1 MCYFSFFSF
10 PPRHDRTNH
19 TVIDLTVNESFTL
32 FICMAGRSAK
42 GVTFCY
48 PLVFYRIIRSLTG
61 VANHDGGFVL
71 GILCAG
77 SINPR
82 LFTPP
87 ESTSFIQS
95 LINPKGEQ
103 GDDAE

>member
-10 PPRHDRTNH
+10 PPRRDRTNH

-71 GILCAG
+71 GIPCAG

-82 LFTPP
+82 LFTPL
-87 ESTSFIQS
+87 ESTNFIQS
-95 LINPKGEQ
+95 RINF
-103 GDDAE
+103 

>member
-1 MCYFSFFSF
+1 MLLFFFSF
-10 PPRHDRTNH
+10 PPRRDRTNH